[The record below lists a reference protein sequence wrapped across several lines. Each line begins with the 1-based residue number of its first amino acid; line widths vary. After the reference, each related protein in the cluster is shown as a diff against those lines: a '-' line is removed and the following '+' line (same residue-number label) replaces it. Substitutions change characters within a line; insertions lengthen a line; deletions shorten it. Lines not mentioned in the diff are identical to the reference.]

1 MARPLRIEYDGAWY
15 HVTSRGNACAEI
27 FGDDKDRRRFL
38 ETLAESIDIFKVE
51 VHCYVLMS
59 NHFHFLLRTREA
71 NLSRFMQRFNT
82 AYTTYFN
89 LRHHRVGHLYQGR
102 YKAIL
107 VDADEYLLELSR
119 YLHLNPVR
127 LKKYEETSLIDKG
140 KVLESYAWSSLPGYI
155 GLRKRDKFVAYGSVL
170 GYMGGDTKKGKKRY
184 RDFVIAGLS
193 GGAKNVLEETR
204 AEAILGTDGF
214 ITWVKKT
221 FVEEKE
227 WEQREYPHVRELKSS
242 IPVEV
247 FAKIVSKEYGTV
259 PEELLVARSSYR
271 EARQVLIELSYRLNF
286 GKTPLQRLGQELGGI
301 GGASI
306 AHIHKR
312 VQKRMASDKRLSK
325 KINSLHQKI
334 I

>member
-1 MARPLRIEYDGAWY
+1 
-15 HVTSRGNACAEI
+15 VTSRGNARIEI

-89 LRHHRVGHLYQGR
+89 LRHQRAGHLYQGR

-107 VDADEYLLELSR
+107 VDADEYLLALSR

-127 LKKYEETSLIDKG
+127 LAEYEETSLIDKG
-140 KVLESYAWSSLPGYI
+140 KILESYVWSSLPGYI
-155 GLRKRDKFVAYGSVL
+155 GLRKRDKFVTYGLVL
-170 GYMGGDTKKGKKRY
+170 GYMGGDTKQGKKRY
-184 RDFVIAGLS
+184 RDFVIAGLR
-193 GGAKNVLEETR
+193 GKTKNILEETR
-204 AEAILGTDGF
+204 AEAILGTDSF
-214 ITWVKKT
+214 ISWVKKT
-221 FVEEKE
+221 FVDGKE
-227 WEQREYPHVRELKSS
+227 WEQREYPHVLELREA

-247 FAKIVSKEYGTV
+247 IAKIVSREYGTV
-259 PEELLVARSSYR
+259 PEELLRVRSPWR

-286 GKTPLQRLGQELGGI
+286 GKTPLQGLGQELGGI
-301 GGASI
+301 TGASI

-312 VQKRMASDKRLSK
+312 VQKRIVSDTRLAK
-325 KINSLHQKI
+325 MIDALYERILCQ
-334 I
+334 